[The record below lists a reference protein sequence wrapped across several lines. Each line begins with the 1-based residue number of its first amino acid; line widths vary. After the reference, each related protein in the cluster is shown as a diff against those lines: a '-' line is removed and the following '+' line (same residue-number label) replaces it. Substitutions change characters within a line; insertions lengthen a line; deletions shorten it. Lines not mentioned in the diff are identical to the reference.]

1 MIKNLKLNFTIPEEI
16 ATKLKAN
23 VGERKRSSF
32 VAAAISERLKQL
44 EDERLMELLKEGYL
58 ATLEE
63 DAALN
68 EEWESATL
76 EGWT

>member
-16 ATKLKAN
+16 ATRLKAN

-44 EDERLMELLKEGYL
+44 EDEQLKEGYL
-58 ATLEE
+58 ATREE